1 MGRVLKRLFGVV
13 IVCGVAAA
21 IMYFTSS
28 PLVQKQAGG
37 GRRGGKTG
45 AGEVVPVVAATVQR
59 KDVPIHLEGV
69 GSAKARNSVTVK
81 PQVDGK
87 ILSIDFREGQDVKK
101 GDVIARIDPVTYQ
114 AQLDQ
119 ALAKKAVDEALL
131 GNAKLDLERY
141 NKVGPNVVTQKLI
154 DTQRALVI
162 QYTAQISQ
170 DEAAVASAR
179 AVLGYTNIVAPF
191 DGRTG
196 IRMVDQGNLVKS
208 GDTGIVTITEVRP
221 IAVLFTLPQ
230 QELGQINAA
239 LAKGPVT
246 VEATDSDAGK
256 VVDTGMLQVVDNQV
270 DASTGT
276 VRLKAEFPNARL
288 QLWPGQFVNVRVLVD
303 TLRQVVVVPSP
314 AVQRGPNGTYVFAVA
329 DGKAVMKPV
338 AVVRQAEQEM
348 VLASG
353 VEAGEKVIVNGFV
366 RLRDG
371 ASVSTDAEEP
381 GAATGQERTSDSGG
395 VDGGGSKQQ
404 RSGATTTAAEA
415 VVTTPAEAGEQ
426 QQPAERR
433 RGEGKR
439 GEGRRKRDGST
450 SP

>member
-1 MGRVLKRLFGVV
+1 LVGVV
-13 IVCGVAAA
+13 IVCGMAAA

-37 GRRGGKTG
+37 GRRGGKAG
-45 AGEVVPVVAATVQR
+45 AGEVVPVVVASAQR

-69 GSAKARNSVTVK
+69 GSAKARNSVIVK

-87 ILSIDFREGQDVKK
+87 IISIDFSEGQDVKK

-162 QYTAQISQ
+162 QYSAQIKQ
-170 DEAAVASAR
+170 DEAAIANAR
-179 AVLGYTNIVAPF
+179 AVLGYTEILAPF

-208 GDTGIVTITEVRP
+208 GDTGIVTITEVKP
-221 IAVLFTLPQ
+221 ISVLFTLPQ
-230 QELGQINAA
+230 QELAQVNAA
-239 LAKGPVT
+239 LAKGQVS

-256 VVDTGMLQVVDNQV
+256 VVDTGRLQVVDNQV
-270 DASTGT
+270 DANTGT

-303 TLRQVVVVPSP
+303 TLEQVVVVPSP

-329 DGKAVMKPV
+329 DGKATMKPV
-338 AVVRQAEQEM
+338 TVARQAGLET

-353 VEAGEKVIVNGFV
+353 VEASDKVIVNGFV

-371 ASVSTDAEEP
+371 ASVSTDADEP
-381 GAATGQERTSDSGG
+381 GAAAGQERTSDAGGG
-395 VDGGGSKQQ
+395 VGGGGSKAQQ
-404 RSGATTTAAEA
+404 RSEARATAAGA
-415 VVTTPAEAGEQ
+415 VVATPAEAGEQ
-426 QQPAERR
+426 EPPAERR
-433 RGEGKR
+433 RGDGKR
-439 GEGRRKRDGST
+439 GEGRRKRDGSAG
-450 SP
+450 P